1 MVAARVSKCI
11 KTDERNAR
19 SQHTSQL
26 LQKSYPHPSSMSA
39 FVPSSAVAPFGT
51 SSFVSTNSRVATVS
65 VAPRSTSGPVMMT
78 EKPKFF
84 GAGFTEA
91 AEMLN
96 GRAAMLGFVAVLIT
110 EVANKTHP
118 VIVDQVVSLLHNG
131 RVL

>member
-1 MVAARVSKCI
+1 M
-11 KTDERNAR
+11 N
-19 SQHTSQL
+19 
-26 LQKSYPHPSSMSA
+26 A
-39 FVPSSAVAPFGT
+39 FVSSSIIAPIGS
-51 SSFVSTNSRVATVS
+51 SSFVATNSRVSTVS
-65 VAPRSTSGPVMMT
+65 VAVRPVSGPVMMA

-96 GRAAMLGFVAVLIT
+96 GRAAMLGFVAALIT

-118 VIVDQVVSLLHNG
+118 VIVTQVTSLLHNG